1 MSETTVIVHV
11 RAKPGH
17 EEFVGAELDKLL
29 SPTRSEPGCLR
40 YDMFVDASDPTHFVF
55 IQAWESIDAHHVHL
69 EQGHMEAFLITCKGT
84 IAEATFYHLEDR

>member
-1 MSETTVIVHV
+1 MEIRMSETTVIVHV

-55 IQAWESIDAHHVHL
+55 IHL